1 MRRLPVL
8 LVLVFVLAST
18 ADGRAAA
25 PVVAFLPG
33 TPADYQAVALATW
46 GRFVEGFPGRA
57 TCIAPVR
64 VAGAWELG
72 DRADYDPAVRLVT
85 ARLPGTAPN
94 LTASLLHEFAH
105 HLDFTCPELGPLRVA
120 FLAAQGFP
128 PGASWSEG
136 ATWETTPAE
145 QFAEGVVEYVLG
157 RPPAHPRVSVSAEA
171 IDAIRAWGRGS

>member
-8 LVLVFVLAST
+8 LVLVAVLAST

-25 PVVAFLPG
+25 PAVSILPG
-33 TPADYQAVALATW
+33 TPTDYQAVVLSTW
-46 GRFVEGFPGRA
+46 DRFVGAFPARA

-64 VAGAWELG
+64 VTGAWELD
-72 DRADYDPAVRLVT
+72 DRADYDPATRLVT
-85 ARLPGTAPN
+85 ARIPGTAPN

-105 HLDFTCPELGPLRVA
+105 HLDFSCPELAPLRAA

-136 ATWETTPAE
+136 ATWGVTPAE
-145 QFAEGVVEYVLG
+145 QFAEGVAEYVLG
-157 RPPAHPRVSVSAEA
+157 RPPAHPRVSVSTEA
-171 IDAIRAWGRGS
+171 VDAIRAWGRGS